1 METVDRLRHVFTLQR
16 NDLADHL
23 AAGGAV
29 DHAAYSKIVGAI
41 GVLDMV
47 LAELADIEKKQLEE

>member
-29 DHAAYSKIVGAI
+29 DHVAYSKIVGAI